1 MLQVAAQSW
10 QEWDTRGRR
19 TNRAVWVAN
28 RVNKVFGKMR
38 LIRPKWVNQ
47 NREAIEAFIAQEQVT
62 KLKGI

>member
-47 NREAIEAFIAQEQVT
+47 NRSD
-62 KLKGI
+62 